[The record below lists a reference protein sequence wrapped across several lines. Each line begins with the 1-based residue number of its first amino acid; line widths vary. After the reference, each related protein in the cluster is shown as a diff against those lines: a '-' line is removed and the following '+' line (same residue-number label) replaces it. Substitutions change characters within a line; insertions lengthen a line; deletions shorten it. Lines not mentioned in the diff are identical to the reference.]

1 MKKRW
6 LIVLTVL
13 ALALTGCGKKD
24 KTPAP
29 AASSETTRNQVT
41 TQPLPEQK
49 LPTAEDL
56 GRAEQTDLT
65 VMVEGMEEAVPSTLY
80 IGDGFSLYIPDEGW
94 EKDWA
99 SGWRSTANDQV
110 TLRVETHTG
119 QSPAEVLAAMDKDY
133 AMGPLEGD
141 RAAGTNGEGWMVDI
155 RFVTGPG
162 QRTYTVIL
170 EYPPEA
176 AEGFGVRLAAIAAT
190 VEANDY
196 TSTAA

>member
-24 KTPAP
+24 KAPAP
-29 AASSETTRNQVT
+29 AASSEMPQNQVT

-49 LPTAEDL
+49 IPTAEDL
-56 GRAEQTDLT
+56 GRAEQADLT

-94 EKDWA
+94 EKYWV

-110 TLRVETHTG
+110 TLRVETYTG

-162 QRTYTVIL
+162 QRTYAVIL

-176 AEGFGVRLAAIAAT
+176 AEGFGARLACIAAT

-196 TSTAA
+196 ASTAA